1 MAAVWPL
8 CYHGPAITETEHTST
23 VFIKYCYKICISQED
38 FLKYTGKTDHTL
50 HQCKCDTLSAFFFS
64 HRKINTK
71 STAFSYKVHCGTC
84 TSAKRSGNQKFLNLT
99 IFSCCQGNTAC
110 IFLQLKKKKVL
121 ILCIK
126 YKVHKI
132 NFWSTEGNTEKA
144 AWKCRHVTVIKVTV
158 LWYNHILEFPG
169 GLNKHSLVFSSML
182 SSQPADKSF
191 GAEALL
197 FVASWNWPKN
207 TKQNREVLKY
217 STIDAAL
224 SARQLCNF

>member
-1 MAAVWPL
+1 MHFCQAFWKSEIPQSYNFQL
-8 CYHGPAITETEHTST
+8 LSG
-23 VFIKYCYKICISQED
+23 KYRVY
-38 FLKYTGKTDHTL
+38 
-50 HQCKCDTLSAFFFS
+50 LSA
-64 HRKINTK
+64 I
-71 STAFSYKVHCGTC
+71 
-84 TSAKRSGNQKFLNLT
+84 
-99 IFSCCQGNTAC
+99 
-110 IFLQLKKKKVL
+110 KKKKVL

-197 FVASWNWPKN
+197 IVASWNWPKN
-207 TKQNREVLKY
+207 TKQNRKVLKY